1 MKRSGFQPRNKPLRA
16 SQEARAS
23 SPVFRPRRCDAR
35 KGGCGETFTPARQ
48 MQKACGP
55 KCASL
60 MVEHLK
66 ARTAEKAAREDRKQT
81 RAQLEALKPRSYWVK
96 RAQAAVNA
104 WVRLRDAGKP
114 CISCGTLTA
123 DAWHAGHFYST
134 AARQDLRFDP
144 ANIHRQCAQCNLFLS
159 GNLIAYRLNLPAR
172 IGQAEVDRLDGPPT
186 AERATVAV
194 LREIEATYRRKAN
207 ELEKLIRC

>member
-1 MKRSGFQPRNKPLRA
+1 MKRHTPLRA
-16 SQEARAS
+16 SQPARAS
-23 SPVFRPRRCDAR
+23 APAIRPRRCDAR
-35 KGGCGETFTPARQ
+35 KGGCGEMFTPARQ

-55 KCASL
+55 KCASM

-81 RAQLEALKPRSYWVK
+81 RAQLEAMKPRSYWVK

-134 AARQDLRFDP
+134 AARPDLRFDP

-159 GNLIAYRLNLPAR
+159 GNLIAYRMNLPAR
-172 IGQAEVDRLDGPPT
+172 IGQEELDRLDGLPT